1 MSREMLPKV
10 ALQLLER
17 RLHKDVEQDGQGDVL
32 HGVHDDP
39 VGLGLFKS
47 FFLSCKTQTPEKKL
61 LPEQSTRGPA
71 WSAPAGHCTSS

>member
-47 FFLSCKTQTPEKKL
+47 FFIMQNSNSRKETL
-61 LPEQSTRGPA
+61 TRTVNER
-71 WSAPAGHCTSS
+71 AGVERTCRALYQ